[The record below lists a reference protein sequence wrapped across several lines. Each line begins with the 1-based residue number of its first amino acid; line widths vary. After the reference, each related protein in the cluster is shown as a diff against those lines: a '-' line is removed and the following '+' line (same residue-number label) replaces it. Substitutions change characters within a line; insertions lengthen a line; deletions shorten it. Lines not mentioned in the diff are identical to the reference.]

1 MKIVIALS
9 ILFFLNGCVQNS
21 AFLGPVY
28 TFGTTGSA
36 LQAGASYGTN
46 YVVRK
51 TIKNKTP
58 EVKNNEIKKTKVD
71 TNPMKKILVSVDIK
85 DNPEDFFKIVKK
97 HVKKKN
103 KNYILSTQ

>member
-1 MKIVIALS
+1 MKLLFFLT
-9 ILFFLNGCVQNS
+9 ILLFLNGCAQSS
-21 AFLGPVY
+21 ALLGPMY
-28 TFGTTGSA
+28 TLGSTGNVV
-36 LQAGASYGTN
+36 QAGASYGTN

-51 TIKNKTP
+51 TIKKKTP

-71 TNPMKKILVSVDIK
+71 TNPIKKIVVSVDIK

-97 HVKKKN
+97 HVKKKD